1 MSEVNGSGQSFFIS
15 LFYSPEERRLRAL
28 WRILGQLVLL
38 FVFGFLFAIALG
50 WLLYLNLP
58 QQVNFL
64 IQQVIAFFAITLSVY
79 LARRFLDRRSFS
91 SLGLVWGPHALQD
104 LLVGF
109 ALPALMMGLIFL
121 TLWIAGWLEIEGFA
135 WQSQSISTILA
146 NTALILLTFIL
157 VGWSEELF
165 SRGYHLQNI
174 SDGLNRFWGVVL
186 SSLIFAALH
195 YANPSFNISS
205 LPFLGLIAA
214 GLFLAY
220 GYLASHQLWLPIG
233 LHIGW
238 NFFEGPVFGFPVS
251 GLESSRLI
259 EHMVAGPDLI
269 TGGRFGPE
277 GGLILLPALAIG
289 SALIYLYTRRRN
301 QGVNE

>member
-1 MSEVNGSGQSFFIS
+1 MSQLNGSRTSFITSLFIS
-15 LFYSPEERRLRAL
+15 PNERRLRAL

-38 FVFGFLFAIALG
+38 FVFGFLFSIALG
-50 WLLYLNLP
+50 WLLFLDLP
-58 QQVNFL
+58 AQVNFL
-64 IQQVIAFFAITLSVY
+64 VQQVIAFFAITLSVY
-79 LARRFLDRRSFS
+79 VARRFLDRRSFT

-109 ALPALMMGLIFL
+109 ILPAFMMGFIFL
-121 TLWIAGWLEIEGFA
+121 TLWIAGWLNIEGFA
-135 WQSQSISTILA
+135 WQVQPMSTILVDI
-146 NTALILLTFIL
+146 TLILLTFFL

-165 SRGYHLQNI
+165 SRGYQLQNI
-174 SDGLNRFWGVVL
+174 SDGLNQFWGVVL

-195 YANPSFNISS
+195 YANPSFNINV

-238 NFFEGPVFGFPVS
+238 NFFEGPFYGFPVS
-251 GLESSRLI
+251 GLDTLRLI
-259 EHMVAGPDLI
+259 QHTVGGPGLI
-269 TGGRFGPE
+269 SGGQFGPE

>member
-1 MSEVNGSGQSFFIS
+1 MSQLNGPRASSITSLFIS
-15 LFYSPEERRLRAL
+15 PGEHRLRAL

-38 FVFGFLFAIALG
+38 LVFGFLFAIALG
-50 WLLYLNLP
+50 WLLFLNLP
-58 QQVNFL
+58 EQVDLLVQQG
-64 IQQVIAFFAITLSVY
+64 IAFFAITLSVY

-91 SLGLVWGPHALQD
+91 SLGLVWGPYALQD
-104 LLVGF
+104 LIVGF
-109 ALPALMMGLIFL
+109 ILPAFMMGFIFL
-121 TLWIAGWLEIEGFA
+121 TFWIAGWLEIEGFA
-135 WQSQSISTILA
+135 WQAQPISTLLA
-146 NTALILLTFIL
+146 NSALILLTFIL

-165 SRGYHLQNI
+165 SRGYQLQNI
-174 SDGLNRFWGVVL
+174 SDGLNRYWGVLL

-195 YANPSFNISS
+195 YANPSFNISL

-238 NFFEGPVFGFPVS
+238 NLFEGVVYGFPVS
-251 GLESSRLI
+251 GLDTLRLI
-259 EHMVAGPDLI
+259 QHTVAGPGLI
-269 TGGRFGPE
+269 TGGHFGPE

>member
-1 MSEVNGSGQSFFIS
+1 LLNGSRTSFITSLFIS
-15 LFYSPEERRLRAL
+15 SEERRLRAL

-50 WLLYLNLP
+50 WLLFLNLP
-58 QQVNFL
+58 EQVNFL

-91 SLGLVWGPHALQD
+91 SLGLVWGPQALQD
-104 LLVGF
+104 LLMGF
-109 ALPALMMGLIFL
+109 VLSALIMGLIFL
-121 TLWIAGWLEIEGFA
+121 TLWIAGWLDIEGFA
-135 WQSQSISTILA
+135 WQTQPISTILA
-146 NTALILLTFIL
+146 NMALILLTFIL

-165 SRGYHLQNI
+165 SRGYQLQNI

-205 LPFLGLIAA
+205 FPFLGLIAA

-251 GLESSRLI
+251 GLDTLRLI
-259 EHMVAGPDLI
+259 QHTVAGPGLI
-269 TGGRFGPE
+269 TGGQFGPE

-301 QGVNE
+301 QGVNA

>member
-1 MSEVNGSGQSFFIS
+1 MSEMNGSGHSFLIS
-15 LFYSPEERRLRAL
+15 LFYSPQERRLRAF

-38 FVFGFLFAIALG
+38 FVFGFLFSIALG
-50 WLLYLNLP
+50 WLLFLNLP
-58 QQVNFL
+58 EQVNFL
-64 IQQVIAFFAITLSVY
+64 IQQVIAFFAITLSVF
-79 LARRFLDRRSFS
+79 LARRFLDRRSIS
-91 SLGLVWGPHALQD
+91 SLGLVWGPYALQD

-109 ALPALMMGLIFL
+109 ALPAFMMGLIFL
-121 TLWIAGWLEIEGFA
+121 TLWIAGWLDIEGFA
-135 WQSQSISTILA
+135 WQAQPISTILA
-146 NTALILLTFIL
+146 NMALILLTFIL

-165 SRGYHLQNI
+165 SRGYQLQNI

-195 YANPSFNISS
+195 YANPSFNVSS

-238 NFFEGPVFGFPVS
+238 NFFEGPVYGFPVS
-251 GLESSRLI
+251 GLDTLRLI
-259 EHMVAGPDLI
+259 QHTVAGPGLI
-269 TGGRFGPE
+269 TGGQFGPE

-301 QGVNE
+301 QEVSE